1 MDWKLPSNSG
11 RHLSTWTVNDQTA
24 EYLSCEYEFRSQSVE
39 SDHPGAVI
47 KFSRLIVAKS
57 GLLDFVEIAKDWLNQ
72 PLSAISS
79 KKFELTVD
87 MGGGFDTYVQVRFG
101 ENPSVISA
109 QNNVAT
115 IEYCV
120 AGVDGE
126 LAYAVDQSC
135 LREMVEGV
143 MAALGVDDQ
152 IERSR

>member
-1 MDWKLPSNSG
+1 MDWKLRSNSG
-11 RHLSTWTVNDQTA
+11 RQLSTWNVNDQTA
-24 EYLSCEYEFRSQSVE
+24 EHLSCEYEFRSQSVE

-47 KFSRLIVAKS
+47 KFSQLIVAKS
-57 GLLDFVEIAKDWLNQ
+57 GLLEFVEITNEWLNQ
-72 PLSAISS
+72 PLPIVAS

-101 ENPSVISA
+101 ENPSVISGL
-109 QNNVAT
+109 NNVAT

-120 AGVDGE
+120 AGIDGE

-143 MAALGVDDQ
+143 MAALGADDQ